1 MRRRLMPAPSRVIA
15 CIPAIQAPRIAARSQ
30 PGCIGECMAQDD
42 SEQNDLLGV
51 LPVGIAAQWLPKLEP
66 KLPGS
71 VMKASSAFRYSWA
84 ETRRPEVPSYKA
96 LPRAA
101 TEIRSAA
108 AGIQSG
114 RARFAFFCSATR
126 RRSLRKSRKRP
137 SAIAV
142 TASTRCAAGY
152 RSASI
157 GCGRVSSCVDGALKA
172 SRFRRSARSPA
183 HRRSACAR
191 RKVPSCICSTLAH
204 DAPGHRAA

>member
-15 CIPAIQAPRIAARSQ
+15 CIPALQAPRIAARSQ

-42 SEQNDLLGV
+42 SEQNDLLDV
-51 LPVGIAAQWLPKLEP
+51 LPAGIAAQWLPKLEP

-137 SAIAV
+137 SAIAI
-142 TASTRCAAGY
+142 TALTSRCAAGY
-152 RSASI
+152 CSASI
-157 GCGRVSSCVDGALKA
+157 GCGRVSSCID
-172 SRFRRSARSPA
+172 AR
-183 HRRSACAR
+183 
-191 RKVPSCICSTLAH
+191 
-204 DAPGHRAA
+204 